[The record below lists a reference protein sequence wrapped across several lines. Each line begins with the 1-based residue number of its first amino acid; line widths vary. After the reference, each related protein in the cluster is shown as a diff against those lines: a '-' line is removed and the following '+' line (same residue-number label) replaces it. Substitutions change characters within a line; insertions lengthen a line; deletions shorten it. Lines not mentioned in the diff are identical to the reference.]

1 MLITNKIINKNYI
14 YVYFLSIFIFFIM
27 AFLFG
32 GVVQSTCHW
41 DCHWY
46 SYIAS
51 NGYGKY
57 SHLYHNSGMAD
68 WCFFPL
74 YPVVIRIFSELFRF
88 SVQVSGLI
96 INNVMLFFI
105 PYLIIK
111 YVNSRKYNL
120 DRNIILLFSFFSI
133 FSLWYRIQYTECIYA
148 IILMCSLYCFQNKK
162 IYHLMFFIF
171 ILSLCR
177 PTGFF
182 VGIILSFFLMKEEGF
197 ENIIR
202 KKYDFMRY
210 LLISLVGFSAIG
222 LYGLYL
228 YHLTGDG
235 LAFSHAQTAWGREFH
250 IPVVIMWESLKH
262 IHHMH
267 LVISFFIDIFI
278 ILYGYK
284 RKYFL
289 ESTILASTF
298 MMASSSSLMSIHR
311 FIFGCPL
318 TIIIISDFVKKYVY
332 KIKYVYIFCFVSF
345 ILSSIFW
352 FLGTKY
358 LF

>member
-1 MLITNKIINKNYI
+1 MINKIINKNYI
-14 YVYFLSIFIFFIM
+14 FIYISSTFIYFIM

-32 GVVQSTCHW
+32 GVIQSTCHW

-46 SYIAS
+46 SYITS

-57 SHLYHNSGMAD
+57 SHLYYNIIGMAD

-74 YPVVIRIFSELFRF
+74 YPLMVKIFSELFGL
-88 SVQVSGLI
+88 SVQVSGLV

-111 YVNSRKYNL
+111 YINSKKYNL
-120 DRNIILLFSFFSI
+120 DNNMILLFSFFSI
-133 FSLWYRIQYTECIYA
+133 CSLWYRVQYTECVYA
-148 IILMCSLYCFQNKK
+148 IILMCSLYYFQNKK
-162 IYHLMFFIF
+162 IYHLAFFILL
-171 ILSLCR
+171 LSFCR

-182 VGIILSFFLMKEEGF
+182 VGMILSFFLMKDEGF
-197 ENIIR
+197 KNIIR
-202 KKYDFMRY
+202 KKYDFMSY
-210 LLISLVGFSAIG
+210 LLVSLVAFSAIG

-235 LAFSHAQTAWGREFH
+235 LAFSHAQTAWGRKFH
-250 IPVVIMWESLKH
+250 IPLVVMWKSLKH

-278 ILYGYK
+278 IFYGYK
-284 RKYFL
+284 RKYFV
-289 ESTILASTF
+289 ESTILLSTF
-298 MMASSSSLMSIHR
+298 MIASSTSLMSIHR

-318 TIIIISDFVKKYVY
+318 TIIIITDFVKKYVY
-332 KIKYVYIFCFVSF
+332 NIRFFYVFCFVSF
-345 ILSSIFW
+345 ILSSILW